1 MPDLPF
7 LPDRASTIGAQI
19 DWIFYTLIGLS
30 LLFAIPVIFLIITF
44 AIKYRRG
51 STADR
56 SKRIYDS
63 VKIEFAWTFIPFVL
77 AMIIFGWSGVVY
89 YNYATPPADALEIY
103 VIGKQWM
110 WQTQHPSGRTEI
122 NALHVPVNQP
132 VKLIMTSQDVI
143 HDFYV
148 PAFRVKQD
156 VLPGRYT
163 TLWFEATETGDYH
176 LFCAEYCGTGHA
188 RMTGTVTVMEPEA
201 YENWVRDTAARESMA
216 DAGKRL
222 FEQRGCI
229 SCHTGQAGS
238 VGPSLAGLVGK
249 TVALQDGSTVVA
261 DEAYLRESIVE
272 PQAKIVAGYAPV
284 MPTFDTILTEQEILQ
299 LVDYIKFLESQ

>member
-110 WQTQHPSGRTEI
+110 WQAQHPSGRTEI

-201 YENWVRDTAARESMA
+201 YENWVGEAAAGVSMA

-238 VGPSLAGLVGK
+238 VGPPLAGLVGK
-249 TVALQDGSTVVA
+249 TVALQDGSTIVA

-272 PQAKIVAGYAPV
+272 PQAKTVAGYAPV

-299 LVDYIKFLESQ
+299 LVDYIKSLESQ

>member
-56 SKRIYDS
+56 SKRLYDS

-110 WQTQHPSGRTEI
+110 WQAQHPSGRTEI

-201 YENWVRDTAARESMA
+201 YENWVGEAAAGVSMA

-238 VGPSLAGLVGK
+238 VGPPLAGLVGK
-249 TVALQDGSTVVA
+249 TVALQDGSTIVA

-272 PQAKIVAGYAPV
+272 PQAKTVAGYAPV

-299 LVDYIKFLESQ
+299 LVDYIKSLESQ